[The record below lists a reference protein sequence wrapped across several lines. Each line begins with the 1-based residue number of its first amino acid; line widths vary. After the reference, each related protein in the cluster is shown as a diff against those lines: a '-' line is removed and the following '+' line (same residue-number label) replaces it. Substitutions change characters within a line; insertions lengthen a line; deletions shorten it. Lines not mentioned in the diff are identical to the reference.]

1 MLQTVYS
8 GKAIEVEQT
17 SINAMYLISFDTEDG
32 LRGST
37 DLIMSETL
45 AEALWGLVDPDNEA
59 NAAQNA
65 TVAARNELRDLYE
78 SEEARLS
85 ENGYYNEEN

>member
-59 NAAQNA
+59 NVAHNA
-65 TVAARNELRDLYE
+65 TIAARNELRDLYE

-85 ENGYYNEEN
+85 ESGYYNEEN